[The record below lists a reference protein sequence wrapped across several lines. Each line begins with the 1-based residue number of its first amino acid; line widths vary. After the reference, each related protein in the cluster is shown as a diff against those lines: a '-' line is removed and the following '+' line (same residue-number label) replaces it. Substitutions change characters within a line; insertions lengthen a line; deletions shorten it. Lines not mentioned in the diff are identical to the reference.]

1 MPTVSILLPVYNAVK
16 DLPRAIHSLLNQTFL
31 DFEVIAIDDG
41 SNDGSSEMLDT
52 FSQKDARI
60 RVFHQSN
67 AGALGITLN
76 KALEHAQGQYIAR
89 QDADDASHPTRL
101 ENQVRYLGS
110 HPQIGL
116 CGSWT
121 WFIDSGL
128 GPLFSLEL
136 PDNHKLLMGYLN
148 KGMNPF
154 VHGSIMGRTDQFRKI
169 GGYRGSYAE
178 DFDLWLRL
186 GEITRLGTCTSLGYY
201 FWRSSGGISHGAYSS
216 QVGLTQL
223 YLKLKNERIRF
234 GKEILSW
241 KDEYLKIISTP
252 KTETSPNER
261 ELSMHY
267 SRAIQLL
274 RSGVFKEARDEFT
287 LAAPGDGIYSQKARR
302 NLAFFG
308 FAPIIAAF
316 YHLFETQEPFHYSRR
331 LPKGTKLPSGIINPE
346 IQPLGYNSPF
356 TNNKKGF

>member
-1 MPTVSILLPVYNAVK
+1 MPIVSILLPVYNAVK

-52 FSQKDARI
+52 FSQKDTRI
-60 RVFHQSN
+60 RVFHQPN

-76 KALEHAQGQYIAR
+76 NALQHAHGKYLAR

-101 ENQVRYLGS
+101 ENQVQYLDS

-116 CGSWT
+116 CGSWA

-136 PDNHKLLMGYLN
+136 PDEHKLLMGYLN

-186 GEITRLGTCTSLGYY
+186 AEITQLGICTSLGYY
-201 FWRSSGGISHGAYSS
+201 FWRSIGGISFGASTR
-216 QVGLTQL
+216 QAGLIQL
-223 YLKLKNERIRF
+223 YLQLKSERALL
-234 GKEILSW
+234 GKETSVW
-241 KDEYLKIISTP
+241 EDEYQKIMRIPTR
-252 KTETSPNER
+252 EAIPNER
-261 ELSMHY
+261 EASMHY
-267 SRAIQLL
+267 ARAIQLL
-274 RSGVFKEARDEFT
+274 RRGVFKPAREELF
-287 LAAPGDGIYSQKARR
+287 LAAAGNGVYSQKAHR

-316 YHLFETQEPFHYSRR
+316 YKFLEKQEPFHYSRR
-331 LPKGTKLPSGIINPE
+331 LPVGTKLPSNIINPE
-346 IQPLGYNSPF
+346 TQSLGYNAVYSIIS
-356 TNNKKGF
+356 KGR